1 MGPNTSD
8 VDDDKNDKS
17 SEKQATNVSDSDSDS
32 DLDEEEYIVE
42 RVVKM
47 RTTKKGKVQYLLKWK
62 GFSESENTWVK
73 NNLFFSLNL
82 VFLIVSLFQEPAENL
97 ECPDL
102 IAAFMAEQKEKQ
114 QQQASTSK
122 SDDNSYGK
130 RSRSTSSTNNNNNHN
145 HNNNADGDKN
155 NNNNTTQTK
164 RPRIEFDQTGYG
176 RGLVPDMLL
185 GATDIYDG
193 ELMFL
198 VKWQGVNK
206 AELVPSRIVNKQS
219 PQLVIKF
226 YEERLTW
233 NSTNTSNNTSNK
245 DKKA

>member
-47 RTTKKGKVQYLLKWK
+47 RTTKKGKVQ
-62 GFSESENTWVK
+62 F
-73 NNLFFSLNL
+73 
-82 VFLIVSLFQEPAENL
+82 SLFQEPAENL